1 VTLAAR
7 DLSVALGGR
16 AVLESITFDS
26 SPGELIA
33 VLGPNGAGK
42 STLLRCLAG
51 LHRPLTGTV
60 TLSGRDLADWERRAL
75 ARAVAYLPQSRAVHW
90 PLAVRSAVA
99 LGRLPHGGSVQ
110 ALAGAHAEA
119 VERALSAMELT
130 KLAHRPVTELS
141 GGELARTLIARALAQ
156 EASVLLA
163 DEPSAG
169 LDPAHQLGLFEGLR
183 RLAAE
188 GRIIFVALHDL
199 SLAARFCDRVLLLK
213 AGRIIGLGAPATV
226 LTEEALARAYEIRAR
241 LIHIEGNPFVLPSSR
256 LS

>member
-1 VTLAAR
+1 
-7 DLSVALGGR
+7 
-16 AVLESITFDS
+16 
-26 SPGELIA
+26 
-33 VLGPNGAGK
+33 
-42 STLLRCLAG
+42 
-51 LHRPLTGTV
+51 
-60 TLSGRDLADWERRAL
+60 
-75 ARAVAYLPQSRAVHW
+75 
-90 PLAVRSAVA
+90 
-99 LGRLPHGGSVQ
+99 VQ

>member
-1 VTLAAR
+1 MTLAAR
-7 DLSVALGGR
+7 DLSLALGGR
-16 AVLESITFDS
+16 TVLEGVTFDS

-90 PLAVRSAVA
+90 PLAVRSVVA

-183 RLAAE
+183 RLAGE
-188 GRIIFVALHDL
+188 GRIVFVALHDL